1 MRNSSLVKW
10 VCAENERGSN
20 SIPKLRINRG
30 IKFTNET
37 RKYLTKTITEEII
50 KEMQISDAD
59 IKDRILKIRY
69 SKNTSLK
76 SKVSNIRNYELTIT
90 G

>member
-37 RKYLTKTITEEII
+37 RKYLTKTEEIKKI
-50 KEMQISDAD
+50 QISDAD
-59 IKDRILKIRY
+59 IKDRILRRIFKKTQK
-69 SKNTSLK
+69 SKV
-76 SKVSNIRNYELTIT
+76 KVSNIRNYELTNT

>member
-37 RKYLTKTITEEII
+37 RKYLTKTKTEEI
-50 KEMQISDAD
+50 KKNKFQTQT
-59 IKDRILKIRY
+59 KKIGY
-69 SKNTSLK
+69 
-76 SKVSNIRNYELTIT
+76 
-90 G
+90 

>member
-37 RKYLTKTITEEII
+37 RKYLTKTEEIKKI
-50 KEMQISDAD
+50 QISDAD
-59 IKDRILKIRY
+59 IKDRILKKEKY

>member
-37 RKYLTKTITEEII
+37 RKYLTKTEEIKKI
-50 KEMQISDAD
+50 QISDAD
-59 IKDRILKIRY
+59 IKDRILKK
-69 SKNTSLK
+69 KNIQKTQ
-76 SKVSNIRNYELTIT
+76 V
-90 G
+90 

>member
-37 RKYLTKTITEEII
+37 RKYLTKTEEI
-50 KEMQISDAD
+50 KKKQISDAD
-59 IKDRILKIRY
+59 IKDRILK
-69 SKNTSLK
+69 KNIQKKHK
-76 SKVSNIRNYELTIT
+76 SKVKSE
-90 G
+90 

>member
-37 RKYLTKTITEEII
+37 RKYLTKTEEIKKI
-50 KEMQISDAD
+50 QISDAD
-59 IKDRILKIRY
+59 IKDRILRLRKKY

>member
-37 RKYLTKTITEEII
+37 RKYLTKTEEIKKI
-50 KEMQISDAD
+50 QISDAD
-59 IKDRILKIRY
+59 KKDRILRRIFK
-69 SKNTSLK
+69 KNT
-76 SKVSNIRNYELTIT
+76 KV
-90 G
+90 

>member
-37 RKYLTKTITEEII
+37 RKYLTKTITEEIK
-50 KEMQISDAD
+50 KEIQISDAD
-59 IKDRILKIRY
+59 KKDRILKIRY
-69 SKNTSLK
+69 SKKHKSLK
-76 SKVSNIRNYELTIT
+76 SK
-90 G
+90 

>member
-37 RKYLTKTITEEII
+37 RKYLTKTEEI
-50 KEMQISDAD
+50 KKKQISDAD
-59 IKDRILKIRY
+59 KKDRILRRIFKKTQK
-69 SKNTSLK
+69 SKV
-76 SKVSNIRNYELTIT
+76 KVSNIINYELTNT

>member
-37 RKYLTKTITEEII
+37 RKYLTKTEEIK
-50 KEMQISDAD
+50 KEKQISDAD
-59 IKDRILKIRY
+59 IKDRILKK
-69 SKNTSLK
+69 KNIQKTQ
-76 SKVSNIRNYELTIT
+76 V
-90 G
+90 

>member
-1 MRNSSLVKW
+1 MSNSSLVKW

-37 RKYLTKTITEEII
+37 RKYLTKTETIPRAGYTVAADPSILEMGTKVEVEVRGRRVEAEIVRLHFY
-50 KEMQISDAD
+50 K
-59 IKDRILKIRY
+59 K
-69 SKNTSLK
+69 
-76 SKVSNIRNYELTIT
+76 
-90 G
+90 

>member
-37 RKYLTKTITEEII
+37 RKYLTKTEEI
-50 KEMQISDAD
+50 KKKQISDAD
-59 IKDRILKIRY
+59 IKDRILKKEKY

>member
-20 SIPKLRINRG
+20 SIPKLRINRW

-37 RKYLTKTITEEII
+37 RKYLTKTEEI
-50 KEMQISDAD
+50 KKKNKFQTQTY
-59 IKDRILKIRY
+59 KDRILKKEKY

>member
-37 RKYLTKTITEEII
+37 RKYLTKTEEIKKI
-50 KEMQISDAD
+50 QISDAD
-59 IKDRILKIRY
+59 IKDRILKKEKY
-69 SKNTSLK
+69 SKKHK
-76 SKVSNIRNYELTIT
+76 SKVKSE
-90 G
+90 

>member
-37 RKYLTKTITEEII
+37 RKYLTKTEEI
-50 KEMQISDAD
+50 KKKQISDAD
-59 IKDRILKIRY
+59 IKIGYDKKY

-76 SKVSNIRNYELTIT
+76 SK
-90 G
+90 

>member
-37 RKYLTKTITEEII
+37 RKYLTKTEEIKKKNI
-50 KEMQISDAD
+50 Q
-59 IKDRILKIRY
+59 
-69 SKNTSLK
+69 KNTSLK

>member
-37 RKYLTKTITEEII
+37 RKYLTKTEEIKKKI
-50 KEMQISDAD
+50 QISDAD
-59 IKDRILKIRY
+59 IKDRILKKIF
-69 SKNTSLK
+69 KKHK
-76 SKVSNIRNYELTIT
+76 SKVKSE
-90 G
+90 

>member
-37 RKYLTKTITEEII
+37 RKYLTKTEEIK
-50 KEMQISDAD
+50 KEKQISDAD
-59 IKDRILKIRY
+59 IKDRILKKKNIQ
-69 SKNTSLK
+69 KNTSLK

>member
-37 RKYLTKTITEEII
+37 RKYLTKTEEIKKKI
-50 KEMQISDAD
+50 QISDAD
-59 IKDRILKIRY
+59 IKDRILKKIF
-69 SKNTSLK
+69 KKTQ
-76 SKVSNIRNYELTIT
+76 V
-90 G
+90 

>member
-37 RKYLTKTITEEII
+37 RKYLTKTITEEIK
-50 KEMQISDAD
+50 KEIQISDAD
-59 IKDRILKIRY
+59 IKDRILKIRKNIQ
-69 SKNTSLK
+69 KNTSLK
-76 SKVSNIRNYELTIT
+76 SK
-90 G
+90 

>member
-37 RKYLTKTITEEII
+37 RKYLTKTEEIKKI
-50 KEMQISDAD
+50 QILDAD
-59 IKDRILKIRY
+59 IKDRILKRKIF
-69 SKNTSLK
+69 KKHK
-76 SKVSNIRNYELTIT
+76 SKVKSE
-90 G
+90 

>member
-37 RKYLTKTITEEII
+37 RKYLTKTEEI
-50 KEMQISDAD
+50 KKKQISDAD
-59 IKDRILKIRY
+59 KKDRILRRIFKKTQK
-69 SKNTSLK
+69 SKV
-76 SKVSNIRNYELTIT
+76 KVSNIINYELTIT

>member
-1 MRNSSLVKW
+1 MHNSSLVKW

-37 RKYLTKTITEEII
+37 RKYLTKTEEIKKKI
-50 KEMQISDAD
+50 QISDAD
-59 IKDRILKIRY
+59 IKDRILKKIF
-69 SKNTSLK
+69 KKHK
-76 SKVSNIRNYELTIT
+76 SKVKSE
-90 G
+90 

>member
-37 RKYLTKTITEEII
+37 RKYLTKTEEIKKKI
-50 KEMQISDAD
+50 QISDAD
-59 IKDRILKIRY
+59 IKDRILKKIF
-69 SKNTSLK
+69 KKQK
-76 SKVSNIRNYELTIT
+76 SKVKSE
-90 G
+90 

>member
-37 RKYLTKTITEEII
+37 RKYLTKTKTEEIKKI
-50 KEMQISDAD
+50 QISDAD
-59 IKDRILKIRY
+59 KKDRILKIRY
-69 SKNTSLK
+69 SKKHKRLK
-76 SKVSNIRNYELTIT
+76 SK
-90 G
+90 

>member
-37 RKYLTKTITEEII
+37 RKYLTKTITEEIKKI
-50 KEMQISDAD
+50 QISDAD
-59 IKDRILKIRY
+59 IKDRILK
-69 SKNTSLK
+69 KNIQKKHK
-76 SKVSNIRNYELTIT
+76 SKVKSE
-90 G
+90 

>member
-37 RKYLTKTITEEII
+37 RKYLTKTEEIKKI
-50 KEMQISDAD
+50 QISDAD
-59 IKDRILKIRY
+59 IKDRILKKKNIQ
-69 SKNTSLK
+69 KNTSLK
-76 SKVSNIRNYELTIT
+76 SKVSNIRKYELTIT

>member
-37 RKYLTKTITEEII
+37 RKYLTKTEEIKKI
-50 KEMQISDAD
+50 QISDAD
-59 IKDRILKIRY
+59 IKDRILKKKNIQ
-69 SKNTSLK
+69 KNTSLK